1 MILSPQSQLL
11 ERNIA
16 LFDEGQWA
24 FINPSDAYF
33 LDGLKSQE
41 VTVIHQ
47 YFDIF
52 SECVRVVPSVSFD
65 SRDITRTGF
74 EGTQKVGNHTHIFT
88 FITKFSSLCIADER
102 LLEYAFLPMCCTW
115 KMHRTWT
122 RLKRMVA
129 QQIYCKLC
137 RHWFA
142 VTFWIRLHIRAYQ

>member
-16 LFDEGQWA
+16 LFEEGQWA

-74 EGTQKVGNHTHIFT
+74 EVTQKVGNHTHIFT
-88 FITKFSSLCIADER
+88 PFVA
-102 LLEYAFLPMCCTW
+102 LEKSHTDVMIFLPKAKTHFQMLLRMAASMVGQNGRIHVVGKTVQSIRSIECC
-115 KMHRTWT
+115 
-122 RLKRMVA
+122 
-129 QQIYCKLC
+129 
-137 RHWFA
+137 
-142 VTFWIRLHIRAYQ
+142 

>member
-47 YFDIF
+47 YFDVF
-52 SECVRVVPSVSFD
+52 SECESRTLGMFD
-65 SRDITRTGF
+65 SRDNTRTGF
-74 EGTQKVGNHTHIFT
+74 EVTQKSI
-88 FITKFSSLCIADER
+88 ILIC
-102 LLEYAFLPMCCTW
+102 YAFRCT
-115 KMHRTWT
+115 REISLT
-122 RLKRMVA
+122 
-129 QQIYCKLC
+129 
-137 RHWFA
+137 
-142 VTFWIRLHIRAYQ
+142 